1 MASLSHPLQFLL
13 VALAGWLNRHQQ
25 QTLEYLIEENR
36 VLREQ
41 LGGRRVRLNDDQRR
55 RLAAKGRPLGRRML
69 SRVATLVTPDT
80 ILRWHRQLIA
90 RKWSYG
96 RHGPCRTDYRLVIR
110 KLVVQMATEN
120 PRWGYSRIRGALRN
134 LGHRVAR
141 STIARILK
149 EHGIEPAPKRP
160 TPWST
165 FLRAHWGEVV
175 ATDFLT
181 VEVWTPFGL
190 VTHYV
195 LFFIDLKTR
204 RILFSEVTQN
214 PNDAFMVGVA
224 RYLTDPIFGCLA
236 RARLLICD
244 HDGNFTQG
252 FRDALSG
259 ADIRVVQTHRW
270 APNCNAYAE
279 RFVRSIKEECLERM
293 IFFGAGRLERAV
305 QQYVEH
311 YNRERNHQGLGNR
324 LIEPTRLPRSGTIRC
339 RERLGGMLR
348 YYHRAA

>member
-1 MASLSHPLQFLL
+1 MGIPRDIQFLI
-13 VALAGWLNRHQQ
+13 ALFAGWLNRHQQ
-25 QTLEYLIEENR
+25 QVLEYLLEENR

-41 LGGRRVRLNDDQRR
+41 LGGRRVLLNDDQRT
-55 RLAAKGRPLGRRML
+55 RLAAKGRPLGRRL
-69 SRVATLVTPDT
+69 LGKFATIVTPDT
-80 ILRWHRQLIA
+80 LLRWHRHLIA
-90 RKWSYG
+90 RKWS
-96 RHGPCRTDYRLVIR
+96 HGEYAPSRPGFRLEIR
-110 KLVVQMATEN
+110 GLVVRMATEN
-120 PRWGYSRIRGALRN
+120 PSWGYSRIRGALRN
-134 LGHRVAR
+134 LGHRVSL

-149 EHGIEPAPKRP
+149 ESGIEPTPKRP

-181 VEVWTPFGL
+181 VEVWTPFRL

-204 RILFSEVTQN
+204 RILFSEVAPN
-214 PNDAFMVGVA
+214 PNDDFMRGVA

-236 RARLLICD
+236 RAKLLICD
-244 HDGNFTQG
+244 HDSSFTQG
-252 FRDALSG
+252 FRDLLEAAG
-259 ADIRVVQTHRW
+259 IRIVRTHRW

-293 IFFGAGRLERAV
+293 IFFGARQLQRAV
-305 QQYVEH
+305 HEYVEH

-324 LIEPTRLPRSGTIRC
+324 LLQSCRLPRSGPIQC

>member
-1 MASLSHPLQFLL
+1 
-13 VALAGWLNRHQQ
+13 
-25 QTLEYLIEENR
+25 
-36 VLREQ
+36 
-41 LGGRRVRLNDDQRR
+41 
-55 RLAAKGRPLGRRML
+55 
-69 SRVATLVTPDT
+69 
-80 ILRWHRQLIA
+80 
-90 RKWSYG
+90 
-96 RHGPCRTDYRLVIR
+96 
-110 KLVVQMATEN
+110 MATEN

-149 EHGIEPAPKRP
+149 ESGIEPSPERP

-165 FLRAHWGEVV
+165 FLRAHWGHVV

-181 VEVWTPFGL
+181 VEVWSPFTL

-195 LFFIDLKTR
+195 LFFIDLRTR
-204 RILFSEVTQN
+204 RILFSEVARN
-214 PNDAFMVGVA
+214 PDDAFMVGVG

-236 RARLLICD
+236 RVKLLICD
-244 HDGNFTQG
+244 HDGRFSPA
-252 FRDALSG
+252 FRNILSAAG
-259 ADIRVVQTHRW
+259 IRIVRTHRW

-293 IFFGAGRLERAV
+293 IFFGPGQLQRAV
-305 QQYVEH
+305 HEYVEH
-311 YNRERNHQGLGNR
+311 YNRERNHQGLGNNLLER
-324 LIEPTRLPRSGTIRC
+324 RRLPRSGPVQC